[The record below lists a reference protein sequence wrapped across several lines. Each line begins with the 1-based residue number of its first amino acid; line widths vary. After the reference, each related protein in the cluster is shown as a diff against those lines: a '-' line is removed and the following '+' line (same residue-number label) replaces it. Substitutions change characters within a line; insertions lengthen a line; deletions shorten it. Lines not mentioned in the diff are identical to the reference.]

1 MEQAILVGDHSVGS
15 ERSRRLKLRGN
26 CKKRIGMNNIMND
39 LNEVMF
45 AFEDDGADGLRINP
59 RNNGL
64 VGVPNYFEDV
74 IPLYTDN
81 QFYSHF
87 RMSRESIAELE
98 NIIRPH
104 VLDINHNMPLQKIF
118 LLTIW
123 ILATPE
129 SFRSVADRFGLCKTI
144 TYSAFKEI
152 VHILAN
158 LLPQFVRWPDAQE
171 CEVIEAGFRSRREG
185 FPGII
190 GAIDGCHIE
199 IIQPPGNANDYYNR
213 KGTHSI
219 ILQGTCDHNGKFID
233 VLIGRPGRAHD
244 ASVFRTSTLYNR
256 LTSED
261 PLLPPNQHILGDSA
275 YPLMLN
281 VLTPFKDNGHLSPQ
295 QIRYNVKHASIRSII
310 ERAFGLL
317 KGKFR
322 RLRYLDVKSVDMG
335 IVVIS
340 AACTLHNFLLSRGDA
355 NIGDFTELEAEVE
368 ENQDANLDAIQKRFN
383 IMNSF

>member
-1 MEQAILVGDHSVGS
+1 MDNFMRNILLEEILNDPVDNIDN
-15 ERSRRLKLRGN
+15 LLN
-26 CKKRIGMNNIMND
+26 QYPIQGMNNIMND

-104 VLDINHNMPLQKIF
+104 VLDVNHNMPLQKKI

-171 CEVIEAGFRSRREG
+171 CEVIEAGFRSRREA

-244 ASVFRTSTLYNR
+244 ASVFRTSTLY
-256 LTSED
+256 
-261 PLLPPNQHILGDSA
+261 NQHILGDSA

-340 AACTLHNFLLSRGDA
+340 VACTLHNFLLSRGDA

-368 ENQDANLDAIQKRFN
+368 ENQDANLDAIKKRFN